1 MSKVINHELGIIRD
15 LEKRRKSAMLEAARI
30 RDIQELV
37 LLQQEALEQEML
49 EAIARAQNLNNW
61 EY

>member
-1 MSKVINHELGIIRD
+1 
-15 LEKRRKSAMLEAARI
+15 MLEAARI